1 MLKYWKIAKGG
12 IKMNK
17 AEELVVQALKSA
29 ARDER
34 MKHTVQQSTE
44 LYPLL
49 WKAAKRY
56 VTGEKR
62 QDALRVAMEC
72 IGNDYQISLE
82 LLGENTA
89 DLLEC
94 QKAKDEFLQLIESM
108 GASSMKQTVS
118 FDLSHIGL
126 SISAEL
132 AYQHLIELSQKAQQ
146 YEITLMISM
155 EESSKTSDILDIY
168 KKIANQY
175 SNVGIT
181 LQVHLYRT
189 EEDIQQLIQYPGK
202 IRLVKG
208 AFHEPADVALKRSD
222 ELNERFLYY
231 VEQLINANHPISI
244 ATHDEVLIQEMEQ
257 RQYFNQS
264 NVEIEMLYGIRPDLI
279 HQLKAKGYCCKVYL
293 TYGREWYLYL
303 CHRLAEYPENLFL
316 AVADIISFKQ
326 VNTSNPLYGEYNF
339 S

>member
-1 MLKYWKIAKGG
+1 MK
-12 IKMNK
+12 K
-17 AEELVVQALKSA
+17 AEELVIKALKSA
-29 ARDER
+29 ARDEQ
-34 MKHTVQQSTE
+34 MKHAVQQSIE

-56 VTGEKR
+56 VTGEKKK
-62 QDALRVAMEC
+62 DALQMALKL
-72 IGNDYQISLE
+72 IAKDYQVSIE
-82 LLGENTA
+82 FIGENTT
-89 DLLEC
+89 DLVEC
-94 QKAKDEFLQLIESM
+94 QKVKDEFLQLIERM

-118 FDLSHIGL
+118 LDLSHIGL
-126 SISAEL
+126 SINAEL
-132 AYQHLIELSQKAQQ
+132 AYKHLVELARKANQ
-146 YEITLMISM
+146 YEITLIISM

-168 KKIANQY
+168 KKVASQF

-208 AFHEPADVALKRSD
+208 AFQEPIDVALQRS
-222 ELNERFLYY
+222 EALNERYLLFA
-231 VEQLINANHPISI
+231 EQLINANHPISI
-244 ATHDEVLIQEMEQ
+244 ATHDDVLIQEMEQ

-279 HQLKAKGYCCKVYL
+279 HQLKAKGCRCKVYL
-293 TYGREWYLYL
+293 TYGSEWYLYL

-316 AVADIISFKQ
+316 AIADII
-326 VNTSNPLYGEYNF
+326 NPSIVTRSEGY
-339 S
+339 

>member
-1 MLKYWKIAKGG
+1 MK
-12 IKMNK
+12 K
-17 AEELVVQALKSA
+17 AEELVIKALKSA
-29 ARDER
+29 ARDEQ
-34 MKHTVQQSTE
+34 MKHAVQQSME

-56 VTGEKR
+56 VTGEKKK
-62 QDALRVAMEC
+62 DALQMALKL
-72 IGNDYQISLE
+72 IAKDYQVSIE
-82 LLGENTA
+82 FIGENTT
-89 DLLEC
+89 DLVEC
-94 QKAKDEFLQLIESM
+94 QKVKDEFLQLIERM

-118 FDLSHIGL
+118 LDLSHIGL
-126 SISAEL
+126 SINAEL
-132 AYQHLIELSQKAQQ
+132 AYKHLVELARKANQ

-168 KKIANQY
+168 KKVASQF

-208 AFHEPADVALKRSD
+208 AFQEPIDVALQRS
-222 ELNERFLYY
+222 EALNERYLLFA
-231 VEQLINANHPISI
+231 EQLINANHPISI
-244 ATHDEVLIQEMEQ
+244 ATHDDVLIQEMEQ

-279 HQLKAKGYCCKVYL
+279 HQLKAKGFRCKVYL
-293 TYGREWYLYL
+293 TYGSEWYLYL
-303 CHRLAEYPENLFL
+303 CHRLAEYPEHLFL
-316 AVADIISFKQ
+316 AIADII
-326 VNTSNPLYGEYNF
+326 NPSIVTRSEGY
-339 S
+339 

>member
-1 MLKYWKIAKGG
+1 MK
-12 IKMNK
+12 K
-17 AEELVVQALKSA
+17 AEELVIKALKSA
-29 ARDER
+29 ARDEQ
-34 MKHTVQQSTE
+34 MKHAVQQSME

-56 VTGEKR
+56 VTGEEKK
-62 QDALRVAMEC
+62 DALQMALKL
-72 IGNDYQISLE
+72 IAKDYQVSIE
-82 LLGENTA
+82 FIGENTM
-89 DLLEC
+89 DLVEC
-94 QKAKDEFLQLIESM
+94 QKVKDEFLQLIERM

-118 FDLSHIGL
+118 LDLSHIGL
-126 SISAEL
+126 SINAEL
-132 AYQHLIELSQKAQQ
+132 AYKHLVELARKANQ

-168 KKIANQY
+168 KKVASQF

-208 AFHEPADVALKRSD
+208 AFQEPIDVALQRS
-222 ELNERFLYY
+222 EALNERYLLFA
-231 VEQLINANHPISI
+231 EQLINANHPISI
-244 ATHDEVLIQEMEQ
+244 ATHDDVLIQEMEQ

-279 HQLKAKGYCCKVYL
+279 HQLKAKGFRCKVYL
-293 TYGREWYLYL
+293 TYGSEWYLYL

-316 AVADIISFKQ
+316 AIADII
-326 VNTSNPLYGEYNF
+326 NPSIVTRSEGY
-339 S
+339 

>member
-1 MLKYWKIAKGG
+1 MLKYWKIGEGG
-12 IKMNK
+12 IRMNK
-17 AEELVVQALKSA
+17 AEQLVVQALKSA

-56 VTGEKR
+56 VTGEEREAAIPSAREFIAK
-62 QDALRVAMEC
+62 
-72 IGNDYQISLE
+72 DYQISLE
-82 LLGENTA
+82 FIGENTT
-89 DLLEC
+89 DLVEC
-94 QKAKDEFLQLIESM
+94 QKAKDEYLQLIESM

-126 SISAEL
+126 SINAKLAYKHLVEL
-132 AYQHLIELSQKAQQ
+132 AQKANQ

-168 KKIANQY
+168 KKIASRY

-189 EEDIQQLIQYPGK
+189 EVDIQQLIQYPGK

-208 AFHEPADVALKRSD
+208 AFQEPTDVALKRSE
-222 ELNERFLYY
+222 ELNKRYLYY
-231 VEQLINANHPISI
+231 VEQLVNANHPISI

-257 RQYFNQS
+257 RRYFNQP
-264 NVEIEMLYGIRPDLI
+264 NVEIEMLYGVRSDLL
-279 HQLKAKGYCCKVYL
+279 HQLKAKGYRCKVYL

-316 AVADIISFKQ
+316 AVADII
-326 VNTSNPLYGEYNF
+326 NPFMLTKSEGY
-339 S
+339 

>member
-1 MLKYWKIAKGG
+1 MK
-12 IKMNK
+12 K

-29 ARDER
+29 ARDKG
-34 MKHTVQQSTE
+34 MKHAVQQSTE

-62 QDALRVAMEC
+62 QDALPMAREFIAK
-72 IGNDYQISLE
+72 DYRISIE
-82 LLGENTA
+82 FIGENTT

-94 QKAKDEFLQLIESM
+94 QKAKDELLQLIESM

-126 SISAEL
+126 SVNAEL
-132 AYQHLIELSQKAQQ
+132 AYKHLVELAQKANQ

-155 EESSKTSDILDIY
+155 EESSKTSDILNIY
-168 KKIANQY
+168 KKIASQY

-208 AFHEPADVALKRSD
+208 AFQEPIDVALKRSA
-222 ELNERFLYY
+222 ELNERYLHY
-231 VEQLINANHPISI
+231 VEQLINANHPILI

-257 RQYFNQS
+257 RQYFNQP

-279 HQLKAKGYCCKVYL
+279 HQLKAKGYRCKVYL
-293 TYGREWYLYL
+293 TYGTDWYLYL

-316 AVADIISFKQ
+316 AVADII
-326 VNTSNPLYGEYNF
+326 NPSMLSRSEGY
-339 S
+339 

>member
-1 MLKYWKIAKGG
+1 MK
-12 IKMNK
+12 K
-17 AEELVVQALKSA
+17 AEELVIKALKSA
-29 ARDER
+29 ARDEQ
-34 MKHTVQQSTE
+34 MKHAVQQSME

-56 VTGEKR
+56 VTGEKKK
-62 QDALRVAMEC
+62 DALQMALKL
-72 IGNDYQISLE
+72 IAKDYQVSIE
-82 LLGENTA
+82 FIGENTT
-89 DLLEC
+89 DLVEC
-94 QKAKDEFLQLIESM
+94 QKVKDEFLQLIERM
-108 GASSMKQTVS
+108 GVSSMKQTVS
-118 FDLSHIGL
+118 LDLSHIGL
-126 SISAEL
+126 SINAEL
-132 AYQHLIELSQKAQQ
+132 AYKHLVELARKANQ

-168 KKIANQY
+168 KKVASQF

-208 AFHEPADVALKRSD
+208 AFQEPIDVALQRS
-222 ELNERFLYY
+222 EALNERYLLFA
-231 VEQLINANHPISI
+231 EQLINANHPISI
-244 ATHDEVLIQEMEQ
+244 ATHDDVLIQEMEQ

-279 HQLKAKGYCCKVYL
+279 HQLKAKGFRCKVYL
-293 TYGREWYLYL
+293 TYGSEWYLYL

-316 AVADIISFKQ
+316 AIADII
-326 VNTSNPLYGEYNF
+326 NPSIVTRSEGY
-339 S
+339 

>member
-1 MLKYWKIAKGG
+1 MK
-12 IKMNK
+12 K
-17 AEELVVQALKSA
+17 AEELVIKALKSA
-29 ARDER
+29 ARDEQ
-34 MKHTVQQSTE
+34 MKHAVQQSME

-56 VTGEKR
+56 VTGEKKK
-62 QDALRVAMEC
+62 DALQMALKL
-72 IGNDYQISLE
+72 IAKDYQVSIE
-82 LLGENTA
+82 FIGENTT
-89 DLLEC
+89 DLVEC
-94 QKAKDEFLQLIESM
+94 QKVKDEFLQLIERM

-118 FDLSHIGL
+118 LDLSHIGL
-126 SISAEL
+126 SINAEL
-132 AYQHLIELSQKAQQ
+132 AYKHLVELARKANQ

-168 KKIANQY
+168 KKVASQF

-208 AFHEPADVALKRSD
+208 AFQEPIDVALQRS
-222 ELNERFLYY
+222 EALNERYLLFA
-231 VEQLINANHPISI
+231 EQLINANHSISI
-244 ATHDEVLIQEMEQ
+244 ATHDDVLIQEMEQ

-279 HQLKAKGYCCKVYL
+279 HQLKAKGYRCKVYL
-293 TYGREWYLYL
+293 TYGSEWYLYL

-316 AVADIISFKQ
+316 AIADII
-326 VNTSNPLYGEYNF
+326 NPSIVTRSEGY
-339 S
+339 

>member
-1 MLKYWKIAKGG
+1 MK
-12 IKMNK
+12 K
-17 AEELVVQALKSA
+17 AEELVIKALKSA
-29 ARDER
+29 ARDEQ
-34 MKHTVQQSTE
+34 MKHAVQQSME

-56 VTGEKR
+56 VTGEKKK
-62 QDALRVAMEC
+62 DALQMALKL
-72 IGNDYQISLE
+72 IAKDYQVSIE
-82 LLGENTA
+82 FIGENTT
-89 DLLEC
+89 DLVEC
-94 QKAKDEFLQLIESM
+94 QKVKDEFLQLIEGM

-118 FDLSHIGL
+118 LDLSHIGL
-126 SISAEL
+126 SINAEL
-132 AYQHLIELSQKAQQ
+132 AYKHLVELARKANQ

-168 KKIANQY
+168 KKVASQF

-208 AFHEPADVALKRSD
+208 AFQEPIDVALQRS
-222 ELNERFLYY
+222 EALNERYLLFA
-231 VEQLINANHPISI
+231 EQLINANHPLSI
-244 ATHDEVLIQEMEQ
+244 ATHDDVLIQEMEQ

-279 HQLKAKGYCCKVYL
+279 HQLKAKGCRCKVYL
-293 TYGREWYLYL
+293 TYGSEWYLYL

-316 AVADIISFKQ
+316 AIADII
-326 VNTSNPLYGEYNF
+326 NPSIVTRSEGY
-339 S
+339 

>member
-1 MLKYWKIAKGG
+1 MK
-12 IKMNK
+12 NT
-17 AEELVVQALKSA
+17 EELVIQALKSA

-34 MKHTVQQSTE
+34 MKHAIQKSTE

-62 QDALRVAMEC
+62 QDALPMALEF
-72 IGNDYQISLE
+72 IAKDYQISIE
-82 LLGENTA
+82 FIGENTT

-94 QKAKDEFLQLIESM
+94 KKVKDEFLQLIESM

-126 SISAEL
+126 SINAEL
-132 AYQHLIELSQKAQQ
+132 AYKHMVELAQKANQ

-168 KKIANQY
+168 KKIACQY
-175 SNVGIT
+175 PNVGIT
-181 LQVHLYRT
+181 LQAHLYRT
-189 EEDIQQLIQYPGK
+189 EDDIKQLIQYPGK

-208 AFHEPADVALKRSD
+208 AFQEPIDVALKRS
-222 ELNERFLYY
+222 EALNERYLHY
-231 VEQLINANHPISI
+231 VEQLTNANHPISI

-257 RQYFNQS
+257 RQYFNQP

-279 HQLKAKGYCCKVYL
+279 HQLKAKGYRCKVYL

-316 AVADIISFKQ
+316 AVADII
-326 VNTSNPLYGEYNF
+326 NPAMLTRSKDY
-339 S
+339 

>member
-1 MLKYWKIAKGG
+1 MK
-12 IKMNK
+12 K
-17 AEELVVQALKSA
+17 AEELVIKALKSA
-29 ARDER
+29 ARDEQ
-34 MKHTVQQSTE
+34 MKHAVQQSME

-56 VTGEKR
+56 VTGEKKK
-62 QDALRVAMEC
+62 DALQMALKLIAE
-72 IGNDYQISLE
+72 DYQVSIE
-82 LLGENTA
+82 FIGENTT
-89 DLLEC
+89 DLVEC
-94 QKAKDEFLQLIESM
+94 QKVKDEFLQLIERM

-118 FDLSHIGL
+118 LDLSHIGL
-126 SISAEL
+126 SINAEL
-132 AYQHLIELSQKAQQ
+132 AYKHLVELARKANQ

-168 KKIANQY
+168 KKVASQF

-208 AFHEPADVALKRSD
+208 AFQEPIDVALQRS
-222 ELNERFLYY
+222 EALNERYLLFA
-231 VEQLINANHPISI
+231 EQLINANHPISI
-244 ATHDEVLIQEMEQ
+244 ATHDDVLIQEMEQ
-257 RQYFNQS
+257 RQFFNQS

-279 HQLKAKGYCCKVYL
+279 HQLKAKGFRCKVYL
-293 TYGREWYLYL
+293 TYGSEWYLYL

-316 AVADIISFKQ
+316 AIADII
-326 VNTSNPLYGEYNF
+326 NPSIVTRSEGY
-339 S
+339 

>member
-1 MLKYWKIAKGG
+1 MK
-12 IKMNK
+12 K
-17 AEELVVQALKSA
+17 AEELVIKALKSA
-29 ARDER
+29 ARDEQ
-34 MKHTVQQSTE
+34 MKHAVQQSIE

-56 VTGEKR
+56 VTGEKKK
-62 QDALRVAMEC
+62 DALQMALKL
-72 IGNDYQISLE
+72 IAKDYQVSIE
-82 LLGENTA
+82 FIGENTT
-89 DLLEC
+89 DLVEC
-94 QKAKDEFLQLIESM
+94 QKVKDEFLQLIERM
-108 GASSMKQTVS
+108 GTSSMKQTVS
-118 FDLSHIGL
+118 LDLSHIGL
-126 SISAEL
+126 SINAEL
-132 AYQHLIELSQKAQQ
+132 AYKHLVELARKANQ

-168 KKIANQY
+168 KKVASQF

-208 AFHEPADVALKRSD
+208 AFQEPIDVALQRS
-222 ELNERFLYY
+222 EALNERYLLFA
-231 VEQLINANHPISI
+231 EQLINANHPISI
-244 ATHDEVLIQEMEQ
+244 ATHDDVLIQEMEQ

-279 HQLKAKGYCCKVYL
+279 HQLKAKGFRCKVYL
-293 TYGREWYLYL
+293 TYGSEWYLYL

-316 AVADIISFKQ
+316 AIADII
-326 VNTSNPLYGEYNF
+326 NPSIVTRSEGY
-339 S
+339 

>member
-1 MLKYWKIAKGG
+1 MK
-12 IKMNK
+12 K
-17 AEELVVQALKSA
+17 AEELVIKALKSA
-29 ARDER
+29 ARDEQ
-34 MKHTVQQSTE
+34 MKHAVQQSME

-56 VTGEKR
+56 VTGEKKK
-62 QDALRVAMEC
+62 DALQMALKL
-72 IGNDYQISLE
+72 IAKDYQVSIE
-82 LLGENTA
+82 FIGENTT
-89 DLLEC
+89 DLVEC
-94 QKAKDEFLQLIESM
+94 QKVKDEFLQLIERM

-118 FDLSHIGL
+118 LDLSHIGL
-126 SISAEL
+126 SINAEL
-132 AYQHLIELSQKAQQ
+132 AYKHLVELARKANQ

-168 KKIANQY
+168 KKVASQF

-208 AFHEPADVALKRSD
+208 AFQEPIDVALQRS
-222 ELNERFLYY
+222 EALNERYLLFA
-231 VEQLINANHPISI
+231 EQLINANHPISI
-244 ATHDEVLIQEMEQ
+244 ATHDDVLIQEMEQ

-279 HQLKAKGYCCKVYL
+279 HQLKAKGCRCKVYL
-293 TYGREWYLYL
+293 TYGSEWYLYL

-316 AVADIISFKQ
+316 AIADII
-326 VNTSNPLYGEYNF
+326 NPSIVTRSEGY
-339 S
+339 

>member
-1 MLKYWKIAKGG
+1 MK
-12 IKMNK
+12 K
-17 AEELVVQALKSA
+17 AEELVIKALKSA
-29 ARDER
+29 ARDEQ
-34 MKHTVQQSTE
+34 MKHAVQQSME

-56 VTGEKR
+56 VTGEKKK
-62 QDALRVAMEC
+62 DALQMALKL
-72 IGNDYQISLE
+72 IAKDYQVSIE
-82 LLGENTA
+82 FIGENTT
-89 DLLEC
+89 DLVEC
-94 QKAKDEFLQLIESM
+94 QKVKDEFLQLIERM

-118 FDLSHIGL
+118 LDLSHIGL
-126 SISAEL
+126 SINAEL
-132 AYQHLIELSQKAQQ
+132 AYKHLVELARKANQ

-168 KKIANQY
+168 KKVASQF

-208 AFHEPADVALKRSD
+208 AFQEPIDVALQRS
-222 ELNERFLYY
+222 EALNERYLLFA
-231 VEQLINANHPISI
+231 EQLINANHPISI
-244 ATHDEVLIQEMEQ
+244 ATHDDVLIQEMEQ

-279 HQLKAKGYCCKVYL
+279 HQLKAKGCRCKVYL
-293 TYGREWYLYL
+293 TYGSEWYLYL

-316 AVADIISFKQ
+316 TIADII
-326 VNTSNPLYGEYNF
+326 NPSIVTRSEGY
-339 S
+339 